1 MEFEMKR
8 NVKLVNE
15 RPVAKFFYKRNHTHP
30 VRRTVLVTEESR
42 DCIKGYELRE
52 GKTVRTGS
60 KAPLKSYS
68 KKDIAV
74 YGDYSRL
81 TQNAK
86 FVRLNLLDL
95 VNEGV

>member
-1 MEFEMKR
+1 MKR

-15 RPVAKFFYKRNHTHP
+15 RPVAKFFYKGNHTHP
-30 VRRTVLVTEESR
+30 VRRTVLVTKESR
-42 DCIKGYELRE
+42 DCITGYELRE

-60 KAPLKSYS
+60 KAPLKSYN
-68 KKDIAV
+68 KKDIAT

-86 FVRLNLLDL
+86 FNRMNLLDL